1 MGTMEGSTSN
11 LFHTE
16 RRLVSSTYSTEETRV
31 AYPVSPGKGQ
41 GKMKGTA
48 AVSLGTRL
56 GNVLQMPEHLHWQHS
71 LPFVRPYLTVLK
83 PHARLLEGQKQ

>member
-1 MGTMEGSTSN
+1 MEGSTSN

-16 RRLVSSTYSTEETRV
+16 RRLVSSTYSIGETPV

-56 GNVLQMPEHLHWQHS
+56 GNVLQMPEHLHWQHWQHS
-71 LPFVRPYLTVLK
+71 LPFVRPYLTALK
-83 PHARLLEGQKQ
+83 PHAKLLEGQKQ